1 VITHSNYL
9 NTGDINLAQVIL
21 KRLHPTIG
29 GLYCSTMGATLEFPP
44 AQGDQW
50 LQLIHNGSN
59 HWVCVA
65 KGFSQPNH
73 VLVYDSMPSTPWKN
87 DHILSCMSSLLYTQE
102 KKMTYIVKSCQR
114 QSNGYDCGVFAI
126 AFATSLANGEDPASR
141 LYNPKKLRA
150 HLVDCLASGTLTP
163 FPSDPIRAKRS
174 WEIVQEE
181 ELFCTCRRTGW
192 EKKGLTLLGCD
203 TKGCEGWYHTIC
215 IKDCPKNF
223 DDDWFCDNCKKEKSL

>member
-1 VITHSNYL
+1 MITHSNYL

-87 DHILSCMSSLLYTQE
+87 DHILSCMSSLL
-102 KKMTYIVKSCQR
+102 
-114 QSNGYDCGVFAI
+114 
-126 AFATSLANGEDPASR
+126 
-141 LYNPKKLRA
+141 
-150 HLVDCLASGTLTP
+150 VDCLASGTLTP

-215 IKDCPKNF
+215 IKDCPKILMMIGF
-223 DDDWFCDNCKKEKSL
+223 VTMIGLGILNCITLKI

>member
-1 VITHSNYL
+1 
-9 NTGDINLAQVIL
+9 
-21 KRLHPTIG
+21 
-29 GLYCSTMGATLEFPP
+29 
-44 AQGDQW
+44 
-50 LQLIHNGSN
+50 
-59 HWVCVA
+59 
-65 KGFSQPNH
+65 
-73 VLVYDSMPSTPWKN
+73 MPSTPWKN

-215 IKDCPKNF
+215 IKDCPQNF